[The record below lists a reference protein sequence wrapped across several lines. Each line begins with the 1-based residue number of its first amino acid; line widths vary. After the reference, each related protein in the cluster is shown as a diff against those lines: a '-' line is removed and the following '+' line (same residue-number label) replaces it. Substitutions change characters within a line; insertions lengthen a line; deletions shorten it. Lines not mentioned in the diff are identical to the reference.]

1 MNILQPPTWAK
12 PRGYANGV
20 AAPPGQIVF
29 LAGQIGWDEQMQF
42 HSDDFVE
49 QARQALLNIVA
60 VLSEAGG
67 RPENVVRMVWYVIDK
82 QQYLDS
88 LSALGVVYRDVMGRH
103 YPVMTAVQV
112 VALVDDRALVE
123 IEATAVI
130 PHDVPPLNGV

>member
-1 MNILQPPTWAK
+1 MKILQPPTWAK

>member
-49 QARQALLNIVA
+49 QARQALLNVVA
-60 VLSEAGG
+60 VLAEAGG
-67 RPENVVRMVWYVIDK
+67 RPDHVARMVWYVTDK
-82 QQYLDS
+82 HEYLAN
-88 LSALGVVYRDVMGRH
+88 LPALGSAYREVMGHH
-103 YPVMTAVQV
+103 YPAMTAVQV
-112 VALVDDRALVE
+112 VALVDDRARVE